1 MAGGV
6 FPNGA
11 VSIRVANEAGTATE
25 LKFGEGPAGRV
36 GGGVGA
42 AETSSE
48 PAPVESH

>member
-1 MAGGV
+1 MTGGV
-6 FPNGA
+6 LPNGA
-11 VSIRVANEAGTATE
+11 VSIGVVDEARTATE

-42 AETSSE
+42 AGAFFE